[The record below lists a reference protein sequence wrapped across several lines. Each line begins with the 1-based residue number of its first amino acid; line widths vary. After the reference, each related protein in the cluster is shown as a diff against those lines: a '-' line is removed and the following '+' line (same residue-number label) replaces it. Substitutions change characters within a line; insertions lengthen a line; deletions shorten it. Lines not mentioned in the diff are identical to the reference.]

1 MGEIVPGIPEI
12 QTFNLTDRDYY
23 FINIDLP
30 VLGWT
35 QNGAFNKWF
44 MPYSYTYIKYFKQ
57 EKQLFR
63 KMSLELRKNNSK
75 FCKVTNNKKTKKNI
89 VFLWHSNIQPET
101 RKYLLKNK

>member
-1 MGEIVPGIPEI
+1 
-12 QTFNLTDRDYY
+12 
-23 FINIDLP
+23 
-30 VLGWT
+30 
-35 QNGAFNKWF
+35 

-89 VFLWHSNIQPET
+89 VFL
-101 RKYLLKNK
+101 

>member
-44 MPYSYTYIKYFKQ
+44 MPYSYTYIKSLSRK
-57 EKQLFR
+57 KQLLR
-63 KMSLELRKNNSK
+63 KISLELRKNNSK
-75 FCKVTNNKKTKKNI
+75 FCKVTNNKK
-89 VFLWHSNIQPET
+89 Q
-101 RKYLLKNK
+101 RKI

>member
-75 FCKVTNNKKTKKNI
+75 FCKVTNNKKNKEKYSIPLTQQYPTWNKKI
-89 VFLWHSNIQPET
+89 FI
-101 RKYLLKNK
+101 KK